1 MEEKVGAAKAEVDKL
16 FGADRVAH
24 KLAEEKV
31 RHEKVEVDGLGTV
44 DLDMGQAEVFRLDE
58 EDWEDQ
64 GPFNDGGGDWD
75 GEGDGQRWIP
85 EADGADQAVE
95 QYWEA
100 RGRSESESTD
110 MVEAVELPCDG
121 VGTVDADMQ
130 QELEEEEDEDEEGHT
145 SWTEELR
152 AKKRRTEGGPKGGGA
167 AESAGSRQGAHSGVR

>member
-1 MEEKVGAAKAEVDKL
+1 MEEKVGAAKAEVDDL

-31 RHEKVEVDGLGTV
+31 RHETVEVDGLGTV

-64 GPFNDGGGDWD
+64 GPGNERGGDWD

-95 QYWEA
+95 QYWEGRA
-100 RGRSESESTD
+100 RTQSESTTD
-110 MVEAVELPCDG
+110 MEEAGELPEDG
-121 VGTVDADMQ
+121 AGTVDADMRCDV
-130 QELEEEEDEDEEGHT
+130 QELEEEDDGAAGGV
-145 SWTEELR
+145 WDK
-152 AKKRRTEGGPKGGGA
+152 AKKRRTEELHRVRDLGKVRAHGA
-167 AESAGSRQGAHSGVR
+167 FNKK